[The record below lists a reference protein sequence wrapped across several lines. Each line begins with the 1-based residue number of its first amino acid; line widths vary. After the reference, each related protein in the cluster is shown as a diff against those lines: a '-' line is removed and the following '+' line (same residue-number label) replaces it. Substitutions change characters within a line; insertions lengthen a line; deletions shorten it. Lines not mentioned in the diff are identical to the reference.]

1 MIVKRGAWEGSGV
14 RRERGEAVDI
24 QMDRETQCI
33 MRARRDKGR

>member
-1 MIVKRGAWEGSGV
+1 M